1 MSGGMVEEERLD
13 RPYDHR
19 LLRRL
24 LAYVRPYR
32 VPVAA
37 ALVLLVLAS
46 LLELVGP
53 QLYRIAIDRAIVPSL
68 QRGTVDPEHLSALA
82 LLYLLALAA
91 GFGARWLQHYLMQTV
106 AQRAMADLRLEIFS
120 HLQRLPLRFYD
131 GNPVGRL
138 VTRVTNDVET
148 LNELLTSGL
157 VSAFGDVLTLVGIM
171 GAMLWLDA
179 RLAVV
184 TFCVLPL
191 VYGITDRFRGQAR
204 EAYRAVRTQ
213 LSRINSFLNEH
224 ISGMSVVQLFTQ
236 EARALGRFDALNR
249 DYLDASL
256 RSLTALA
263 RFYPAM
269 HFLGALA
276 VALLLWYGGGQV
288 IRGVTTLGVLVAMI
302 QYAERFFEPVRELAD
317 KFNLLQQAMASS
329 ERIFRLLDEPV
340 TVQDPPD
347 PVVLSRVRGEIE
359 FRDVWFAYGAAP
371 AARDGGGWVLR
382 GISFRIAPGEHVALV
397 GYTGAGKTSLV
408 NLLLRFDD
416 PQRGQVLLDGVDVR
430 RMRQQDLRRHVG
442 LVLQDTFLFS
452 GTIADNIRLFNPDIS
467 DAQVEAAARLVGADR
482 FIAQL
487 PHGLQT
493 EVGERGVRLS
503 AGQRQLVALARA
515 IAYNPEVLV
524 ILDEATSSV
533 DAEAESLLQEALRG
547 VLRDRTALII
557 AHRLSTIQHVDRIL
571 VLHRGRIVEEG
582 THAALLRQDG
592 IYAKLYRLQA
602 YSTAEGGLRG
612 RGGEWVGRRKS

>member
-1 MSGGMVEEERLD
+1 
-13 RPYDHR
+13 
-19 LLRRL
+19 
-24 LAYVRPYR
+24 A
-32 VPVAA
+32 
-37 ALVLLVLAS
+37 
-46 LLELVGP
+46 
-53 QLYRIAIDRAIVPSL
+53 
-68 QRGTVDPEHLSALA
+68 
-82 LLYLLALAA
+82 
-91 GFGARWLQHYLMQTV
+91 
-106 AQRAMADLRLEIFS
+106 
-120 HLQRLPLRFYD
+120 
-131 GNPVGRL
+131 
-138 VTRVTNDVET
+138 
-148 LNELLTSGL
+148 
-157 VSAFGDVLTLVGIM
+157 
-171 GAMLWLDA
+171 
-179 RLAVV
+179 
-184 TFCVLPL
+184 
-191 VYGITDRFRGQAR
+191 
-204 EAYRAVRTQ
+204 
-213 LSRINSFLNEH
+213 
-224 ISGMSVVQLFTQ
+224 
-236 EARALGRFDALNR
+236 
-249 DYLDASL
+249 
-256 RSLTALA
+256 
-263 RFYPAM
+263 
-269 HFLGALA
+269 
-276 VALLLWYGGGQV
+276 
-288 IRGVTTLGVLVAMI
+288 
-302 QYAERFFEPVRELAD
+302 
-317 KFNLLQQAMASS
+317 
-329 ERIFRLLDEPV
+329 
-340 TVQDPPD
+340 PP
-347 PVVLSRVRGEIE
+347 
-359 FRDVWFAYGAAP
+359 
-371 AARDGGGWVLR
+371 ARDGGGWVLR

>member
-1 MSGGMVEEERLD
+1 MSGRLAEEELLD

-24 LAYVRPYR
+24 LAYMLPYR
-32 VPVAA
+32 TTVAA
-37 ALVLLVLAS
+37 ALVLLLLAS
-46 LLELVGP
+46 LLELAGP

-68 QRGTVDPEHLSALA
+68 ERGTVDRGTLSALA

-106 AQRAMADLRLEIFS
+106 AQRAMAELRSELFS
-120 HLQRLPLRFYD
+120 HLQRLPLRFYE

-138 VTRVTNDVET
+138 VTRVTSDVET

-157 VSAFGDVLTLVGIM
+157 VAAFGDVLTLVGIM
-171 GAMLWLDA
+171 AAMLWLDV

-184 TFCVLPL
+184 AFCVLPL
-191 VYGITDRFRGQAR
+191 VYGVTGRFRGQAR

-213 LSRINSFLNEH
+213 LGRINAFLNEH
-224 ISGMSVVQLFTQ
+224 ISGMPVVQLFTQ
-236 EARALGRFDALNR
+236 EDRALRRFDALSR

-256 RSLTALA
+256 RSLAALA
-263 RFYPAM
+263 RFYPAV
-269 HFLGALA
+269 HFLGVLA
-276 VALLLWYGGGQV
+276 VALLIWYGGGQV

-340 TVQDPPD
+340 AVQDPPS
-347 PVVLSRVRGEIE
+347 PVLLERVRGEIE
-359 FRDVWFAYGAAP
+359 FRDVWFAYGEAP
-371 AARDGGGWVLR
+371 VDGDGAGWALR
-382 GISFRIAPGEHVALV
+382 GVSFRIAPGEHVAVV

-408 NLLLRFDD
+408 NLLLRFYD

-430 RMRQQDLRRHVG
+430 RMRQRDLRRHVG

-452 GTIADNIRLFNPDIS
+452 GTIADNIRLFNPDIP
-467 DAQVEAAARLVGADR
+467 DTQVEAAARLVGADR
-482 FIAQL
+482 FIDQL
-487 PHGLQT
+487 PNGYQT

-515 IAYNPEVLV
+515 LAYNPEVLV
-524 ILDEATSSV
+524 VLDEATSNV
-533 DAEAESLLQEALRG
+533 DTEAEGLVREALRG
-547 VLRDRTALII
+547 ALRNRTVLLI
-557 AHRLSTIQHVDRIL
+557 AHRLSTVQHVDRIL
-571 VLHRGRIVEEG
+571 VLHRGRVVEEG
-582 THAALLRQDG
+582 THARLLARDG

-602 YSTAEGGLRG
+602 HPVPGGIR
-612 RGGEWVGRRKS
+612 